1 MLRRGA
7 LQLGR
12 RQIGLSNQSASAVS
26 NHLIHQSK
34 PATASTVFRAWFSS
48 YPHHEVV
55 GLPALSPVR
64 LALGLNSSC
73 CLLLLFPLF
82 GFERRERNSRVGG
95 LSKLNN
101 CLIYFSSSILVTI

>member
-12 RQIGLSNQSASAVS
+12 RQIGLGHQSASAVS

-34 PATASTVFRAWFSS
+34 PATASNVFRAWFSS

-64 LALGLNSSC
+64 DPC
-73 CLLLLFPLF
+73 RFVFVYQTFCLSLFF
-82 GFERRERNSRVGG
+82 CGFFSEQEC
-95 LSKLNN
+95 LSPF
-101 CLIYFSSSILVTI
+101 IIE

>member
-73 CLLLLFPLF
+73 CLLLLFSPF
-82 GFERRERNSRVGG
+82 WFRTERGKEGTVGCHIG
-95 LSKLNN
+95 N
-101 CLIYFSSSILVTI
+101 CLIFSFLNQCL